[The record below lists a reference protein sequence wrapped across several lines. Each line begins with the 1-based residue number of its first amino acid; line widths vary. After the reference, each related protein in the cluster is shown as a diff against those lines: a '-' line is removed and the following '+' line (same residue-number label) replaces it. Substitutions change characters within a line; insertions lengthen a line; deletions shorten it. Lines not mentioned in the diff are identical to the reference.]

1 MEASI
6 QVESFFD
13 DGHQD
18 IDRDCNPD
26 LGFDRVFGGA
36 IECVDAQMLF
46 DPTEEELHLPTAA
59 IQIGD
64 RLSRQQ
70 KVVG

>member
-6 QVESFFD
+6 QVELFFD
-13 DGHQD
+13 DRYQH

-36 IECVDAQMLF
+36 IKSFDSQMLF
-46 DPTEEELHLPTAA
+46 DPAEEEL
-59 IQIGD
+59 
-64 RLSRQQ
+64 
-70 KVVG
+70 